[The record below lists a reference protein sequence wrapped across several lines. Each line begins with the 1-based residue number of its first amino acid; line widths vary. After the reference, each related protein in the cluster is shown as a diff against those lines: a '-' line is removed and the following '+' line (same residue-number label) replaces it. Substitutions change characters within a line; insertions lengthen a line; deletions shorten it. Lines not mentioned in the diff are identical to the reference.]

1 MLRNFFCD
9 HIIFVIKKRDS
20 SNLISIHN
28 ANFKRKTILN
38 HLTFPHVIRGKMEN
52 GRVLALSLK
61 MPLLTEMVQYF
72 LKCMIIFALAF
83 LADNLIKPTSRLRFF
98 VIGYPSRRYQY
109 RENTSNTYWHF
120 TSSILPSNAGTY
132 RSGD

>member
-1 MLRNFFCD
+1 
-9 HIIFVIKKRDS
+9 
-20 SNLISIHN
+20 
-28 ANFKRKTILN
+28 
-38 HLTFPHVIRGKMEN
+38 MEN
-52 GRVLALSLK
+52 GCVLALSLK

>member
-1 MLRNFFCD
+1 
-9 HIIFVIKKRDS
+9 
-20 SNLISIHN
+20 
-28 ANFKRKTILN
+28 
-38 HLTFPHVIRGKMEN
+38 MEN

-132 RSGD
+132 RSGDLSVR